1 MSNEPDHFRHDP
13 RSMDS
18 MFSRIMERLEA
29 QDRMHVNARDE
40 QRQANEKII
49 ARIDASDAR
58 TTLLERW
65 KDVSDAR
72 VTVIGAV
79 IAGAVSVGAWL
90 IEHFGGKSG
99 S

>member
-1 MSNEPDHFRHDP
+1 
-13 RSMDS
+13 

-40 QRQANEKII
+40 QRTANEKII
-49 ARIDASDAR
+49 ARIEDSDRR

-72 VTVIGAV
+72 VTVVGSIVALIV
-79 IAGAVSVGAWL
+79 SAGAWV